1 MPSSLTLGFRTLDD
15 LMKYYY
21 GSIGDEF
28 NKASGGFTTDTQGV
42 YNPIYGAIAW
52 ANFNLEANVWS
63 SIPKAPWNMSGW
75 RIFTSKGDSIPD
87 KGTNNNT
94 TEGGTVEGGLIADSV
109 RPIVEEVF
117 TKPKTIQYPFEVSEV
132 MENLVRYSRDDLF
145 GSLNQQRVL
154 AADQTKELYN
164 RMLTFLPVDEAT
176 DTIDLTSRLNFE
188 SLERIISSTR
198 EFTGNPPDQTNAY
211 NPWRG
216 TANIDR
222 SNSANTRY
230 DATVVSPAGPLATD
244 LAKSDVITDPFVTR
258 TLAQMRDASGK
269 EPTYF
274 IGGNDSYSELQQV
287 YNNGYRI
294 VSEAEVRGEFSSG
307 VNGVQSFN
315 GTNVGLHI
323 SMIYDLPLIQSKDM
337 PISKLNTGVNIGD
350 TSNIYILNTRSDR
363 ASPMFPMLSMRVAKP
378 ILYYEASSRQTGYPF
393 INGAFKDRAL
403 YETLEDTVCLN
414 FKAQGK
420 MMSLKSSSS

>member
-1 MPSSLTLGFRTLDD
+1 MPASLQLGFRTLDD

-21 GSIGDEF
+21 GGVNDEF

-63 SIPKAPWNMSGW
+63 AIPKAPWNMSGW
-75 RIFTSKGDSIPD
+75 RIFTSKGDSIAD

-117 TKPKTIQYPFEVSEV
+117 TKPKTMQYPFEVSEV

-154 AADQTKELYN
+154 AADQAKELYN
-164 RMLTFLPVDEAT
+164 RTLTKLPVALSNAD
-176 DTIDLTSRLNFE
+176 DLTSRLNFE
-188 SLERIISSTR
+188 SLERIISSTL
-198 EFTGNPPDQTNAY
+198 EFSQNAPTATSAY

-216 TANIDR
+216 TADIDR
-222 SNSANTRY
+222 SNSANTKY
-230 DATVVSPAGPLATD
+230 DSTVRSPTGSLAT
-244 LAKSDVITDPFVTR
+244 ADVITDPFITKF
-258 TLAQMRDASGK
+258 LAAMKDASGK
-269 EPTYF
+269 IATYF

-287 YNNGYRI
+287 FNNGYRI
-294 VSEAEVRGEFSSG
+294 VSEGEVRGEFSAG
-307 VNGVQSFN
+307 VNGVQTYN

-337 PISKLNTGVNIGD
+337 PTSTNSAGTAIGD
-350 TSNIYILNTRSDR
+350 TSNIYVLNTRADR
-363 ASPMFPMLSMRVAKP
+363 NSPMFPMLSMRVAKP
-378 ILYYEASSRQTGYPF
+378 ILYYEASSRQSGYPF

-403 YETLEDTVCLN
+403 YETMQDTVCLN

-420 MMSLKSSSS
+420 MMNLLSSSS

>member
-1 MPSSLTLGFRTLDD
+1 MPASLNLGFKTLDD

-63 SIPKAPWNMSGW
+63 SIPKSPWNMSGW
-75 RIFTSKGDSIPD
+75 RIFTEKGDSIAD
-87 KGTNNNT
+87 AGTNNNT
-94 TEGGTVEGGLIADSV
+94 TEGGTVEGGLIANSV
-109 RPIVEEVF
+109 RPVVEEVF

-145 GSLNQQRVL
+145 GSLNQQRVI
-154 AADQTKELYN
+154 AADQAKELYN
-164 RMLTFLPVDEAT
+164 KQLVKLTANLSDAN
-176 DTIDLTSRLNFE
+176 DLLSRLNFE
-188 SLERIISSTR
+188 SLERIISSTV
-198 EFTGNPPDQTNAY
+198 EFSENAPAYSKAY

-216 TANIDR
+216 TADIDR
-222 SNSANTRY
+222 STASNIRY
-230 DATVVSPAGPLATD
+230 DATVVSPSGSLAS
-244 LAKSDVITDPFVTR
+244 ADVITDPFITK
-258 TLAQMRDASGK
+258 TLATMRDASGK

-287 YNNGYRI
+287 YNNGYRV
-294 VSEAEVRGEFSSG
+294 VSESEVRGEFSTG
-307 VNGVQSFN
+307 VNGVQTFN

-323 SMIYDLPLIQSKDM
+323 AMIYDLPLIQSKDM
-337 PISKLNTGVNIGD
+337 PTSIDSDSDAIGD

-363 ASPMFPMLSMRVAKP
+363 NSPMFPMLSMRIAKP
-378 ILYYEASSRQTGYPF
+378 ILYYEASSRQQGYPF

-403 YETLEDTVCLN
+403 YETLQDTVCLN

-420 MMSLKSSSS
+420 MMNLLSSSS

>member
-1 MPSSLTLGFRTLDD
+1 MPHSLKLGFRTLDD

-21 GSIGDEF
+21 GTIGDEF

-42 YNPIYGAIAW
+42 YNPIFGAIAW

-75 RIFTSKGDSIPD
+75 RIFTGKGDSIAD
-87 KGTNNNT
+87 AGTNNNT
-94 TEGGTVEGGLIADSV
+94 LEGGTVEGGLIADSV
-109 RPIVEEVF
+109 RPVVEEIF
-117 TKPKTIQYPFEVSEV
+117 TKPKTVQYPFEVSEI

-145 GSLNQQRVL
+145 GSLNQQRVI

-164 RMLTFLPVDEAT
+164 RMLTRAT
-176 DTIDLTSRLNFE
+176 ADLSDADDITSRLNFE
-188 SLERIISSTR
+188 SLERIISSTV
-198 EFTGNPPDQTNAY
+198 EFSENTPTATNAY

-222 SNSANTRY
+222 SNAANTRY
-230 DATVVSPAGPLATD
+230 NSTVRSPTGD
-244 LAKSDVITDPFVTR
+244 LSTADVITDPFVTKF
-258 TLAQMRDASGK
+258 LAAIRDASGK

-274 IGGNDSYSELQQV
+274 IGGNDTYSEFQQV

-294 VSEAEVRGEFSSG
+294 VSESEVRGEFSAG
-307 VNGVQSFN
+307 VNGVQTFN

-337 PISKLNTGVNIGD
+337 PISIRSNGTEIGD
-350 TSNIYILNTRSDR
+350 TSNVYVLNTRADKN
-363 ASPMFPMLSMRVAKP
+363 SPMFPMLSMRVAKP
-378 ILYYEASSRQTGYPF
+378 ILYYEASSRQQGYPF

-414 FKAQGK
+414 FVAQGK
-420 MMSLKSSSS
+420 MMNLLSSSS

>member
-1 MPSSLTLGFRTLDD
+1 MPASLNLGFRTLDD

-63 SIPKAPWNMSGW
+63 AIPKAPWNMSGW
-75 RIFTSKGDSIPD
+75 RIFTSKGDSIAD
-87 KGTNNNT
+87 KGSNNNT

-109 RPIVEEVF
+109 RPITEEVF

-145 GSLNQQRVL
+145 GSLNQQRVI

-164 RMLTFLPVDEAT
+164 RQLTKLTANLT
-176 DTIDLTSRLNFE
+176 DSADQTRRLNFE
-188 SLERIISSTR
+188 SLETIISSTT
-198 EFTGNPPDQTNAY
+198 EFSENTPTSSGAY

-216 TANIDR
+216 TADIDR
-222 SNSANTRY
+222 SNSANTKY
-230 DATVVSPAGPLATD
+230 DATVRSPTGSLAT
-244 LAKSDVITDPFVTR
+244 ADVITDPFITKF
-258 TLAQMRDASGK
+258 LAAMRDASGK
-269 EPTYF
+269 EPTFF

-294 VSEAEVRGEFSSG
+294 VSESEVRGEFSAG

-337 PISKLNTGVNIGD
+337 PTSITSAGTEIGD
-350 TSNIYILNTRSDR
+350 TSNIYVLNTRADR
-363 ASPMFPMLSMRVAKP
+363 NSPMFPMLSMRIAKP
-378 ILYYEASSRQTGYPF
+378 ILYYEASSRQQGYPF

-420 MMSLKSSSS
+420 MMNLLSSSS